1 MSNSMHSRAAA
12 LAACCA
18 VIAGAGLASAGLAWA
33 GQPAP
38 PPPPPVKVVA
48 SEFGS
53 NFVPLGIGKSVVV
66 DLPGDIK
73 DVLVSNPK
81 IANAVIRTSRRA
93 YLIGA
98 DVGQTSIFFFD
109 AEGRQLGAFDIAVT
123 RDLNGL
129 RATLRQLFPG
139 GNVRAEGVGEGVLLT
154 GVVATPVEAQQAYD
168 IAVRLVG
175 DPVKVVNQI
184 AIKGRDQVMLK
195 VTVAEVQREVIKQF
209 GINMATNGSG
219 LGQGQAVLNFVTS
232 NPFSAALQ
240 TIGNTSVTGQ
250 FGSITSTLQA
260 MERADVLHTLAE
272 PTLTAISGESATF
285 LAGGEFPIPGI
296 PSCSY
301 GAAGTLSTCM
311 PSVEYKKY
319 GVTLNFTPVV
329 MGPGRISL
337 KVVTEVSELA
347 AENSLTLNYTGTT
360 SNITVPALRVRRADT
375 TVEIPSGGA
384 LAMAGILQDH
394 TAVALNGFPGLMDVP
409 VLGTLF
415 RSKDYMNQKT
425 DLMILVAPYIVH
437 AVSDKELARPDDGY
451 ADSPDPSALLLGRLN
466 RIYGGPGA
474 ADGPTPYRGTP
485 GVYRGNVGFIID

>member
-1 MSNSMHSRAAA
+1 MSHSMLSRAAA
-12 LAACCA
+12 LSACLV
-18 VIAGAGLASAGLAWA
+18 VIAGTGLAWA
-33 GQPAP
+33 GQPP
-38 PPPPPVKVVA
+38 PPAPPPVKVVA

-73 DVLVSNPK
+73 DVLVSDPK
-81 IANAVIRTSRRA
+81 VANAVIRTSRRA

-98 DVGQTSIFFFD
+98 AVGQTSIFFFD
-109 AEGRQLGAFDIAVT
+109 ADGHQLGAFDIAVT

-129 RATLRQLFPG
+129 RGTLRQMFPA
-139 GNVRAEGVGEGVLLT
+139 GNVRIEGIGPDSVLLT
-154 GVVATPVEAQQAYD
+154 GVVTTPVEAQQAFD
-168 IAVRLVG
+168 IATRLVG
-175 DPVKVVNQI
+175 DAVKVVNQI

-195 VTVAEVQREVIKQF
+195 VTVAEVQREVVKQF
-209 GINMATNGSG
+209 GINMATTGTG
-219 LGQGQAVLNFVTS
+219 LGQGQAVLNFVTN
-232 NPFSAALQ
+232 NPFSAALAP
-240 TIGNTSVTGQ
+240 IGNTNVTAT
-250 FGSITSTLQA
+250 FGSINSTLQA
-260 MERADVLHTLAE
+260 MERAQVLRTLAE
-272 PTLTAISGESATF
+272 PTLTAISGETATF

-296 PSCSY
+296 PSCTY
-301 GAAGTLSTCM
+301 GTAGTLSTCM
-311 PSVEYKKY
+311 PSVDYKKY

-329 MGPGRISL
+329 MAPGRISL

-347 AENSLTLNYTGTT
+347 AENSLTLNYVGTN
-360 SNITVPALRVRRADT
+360 STVTIPSLKVRRADT

-394 TAVALNGFPGLMDVP
+394 TAIALNGFPGLMDLP

-415 RSKDYMNQKT
+415 RSKDYLSNKT
-425 DLMILVAPYIVH
+425 DLMILVSPYIVH
-437 AVSDKELARPDDGY
+437 AVTDKELSRPDDGF
-451 ADSPDPSALLLGRLN
+451 ADSPDPSAVLLGRLN

>member
-1 MSNSMHSRAAA
+1 MSNSMLSRAAA
-12 LAACCA
+12 LSACCA
-18 VIAGAGLASAGLAWA
+18 VIAGAGLPWVGQAWA
-33 GQPAP
+33 GQTAP

-66 DLPGDIK
+66 DLPGEIK

-81 IANAVIRTSRRA
+81 VANAVIRTSRRA

-129 RATLRQLFPG
+129 RGTLRQMFPA
-139 GNVRAEGVGEGVLLT
+139 GNVRAEGIGESVLLS
-154 GVVATPVEAQQAYD
+154 GVVATPVEAQQAFD
-168 IAVRLVG
+168 IAAKLVG
-175 DPVKVVNQI
+175 DPAKVVNQI
-184 AIKGRDQVMLK
+184 TIKGRDQVMLK
-195 VTVAEVQREVIKQF
+195 VTVAEVQREVVKQF
-209 GINMATNGSG
+209 GINMTTTGTG
-219 LGQGQAVLNFVTS
+219 IGQGQAVLNFVTN

-240 TIGNTSVTGQ
+240 TIGNTNVTAT
-250 FGSITSTLQA
+250 FGSISSTLQA
-260 MERADVLHTLAE
+260 MERADVLRTLAE

-296 PSCSY
+296 PSCTY
-301 GAAGTLSTCM
+301 GTAGALSTCT
-311 PSVEYKKY
+311 PSVDYKKY

-329 MGPGRISL
+329 LGPGKISL
-337 KVVTEVSELA
+337 KVVTEVSDLS
-347 AENSLTLNYTGTT
+347 AENSLTLNYSGTNST
-360 SNITVPALRVRRADT
+360 ITVPSLKVRRAES

-384 LAMAGILQDH
+384 LAMAGLLQDH
-394 TAVALNGFPGLMDVP
+394 TAAALNGFPGLMDVP
-409 VLGTLF
+409 IVGALF
-415 RSKDYMNQKT
+415 RSKDYLNQKT
-425 DLMILVAPYIVH
+425 DLMILVSPYIVH
-437 AVSDKELARPDDGY
+437 PVSDKELARPDDGY
-451 ADSPDPSALLLGRLN
+451 ADSTDPSAVLLGRLN

-485 GVYRGNVGFIID
+485 GVYRGNVGFILD